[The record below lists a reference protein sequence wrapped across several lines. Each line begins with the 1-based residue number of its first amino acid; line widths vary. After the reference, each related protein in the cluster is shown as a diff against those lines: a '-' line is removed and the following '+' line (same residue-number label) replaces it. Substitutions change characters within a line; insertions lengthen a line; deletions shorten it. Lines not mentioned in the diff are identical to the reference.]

1 MYVYTNSRHLENKK
15 KIVRLKLKLS
25 IQAILIT
32 CQYAAYIVSE
42 IRNNYRQNTH
52 MCHVHTKINRK
63 INKQIKLKD
72 IY

>member
-1 MYVYTNSRHLENKK
+1 MQH
-15 KIVRLKLKLS
+15 
-25 IQAILIT
+25 
-32 CQYAAYIVSE
+32 IVSE

-72 IY
+72 ILKSEAGSDVVFSNKLLLLIQELNNNLLFL